1 MDQYTADLLRVSGS
15 ALGADHRRQ
24 VMLVAWILVA
34 ILLAV
39 FARIALRFSRLESS
53 SDFLLMGRGIGF
65 WLFFGAYTGASI
77 GGASLAGFTGTGFST
92 GISTMWILVVSSF
105 TVPLFA
111 WAFGPALNRFGRRFE
126 AFTLADFLVH
136 RYGETLRR
144 PALLLTY
151 IRPTFI
157 TGLQFLAV
165 GTLLRAGFG
174 LGRSSGI
181 LGGAAIVLL
190 ISLIGGQYSAITS
203 QWVQAL
209 LQGLGMMLFLVAAL
223 ALHGGVTEGI
233 RRLHETLP
241 ASFLDPW
248 SMDFSVLSVWILSM
262 GVFYFVDPWLFQ
274 WAYMAR
280 NERTSRNA
288 LVVASVAA
296 PWGAVSFL
304 GGLLLAAA
312 VRGGIL
318 DLGGSIDPDLV
329 YLTFLQDHLATPVA
343 AFLLVSFLMTVL
355 SCASSFLM
363 NGATILQAD
372 LLAPMLGGERAR
384 RHPIL
389 LGRLAVAV
397 TGLLGIAAALWVPV
411 LVPLWIIGQTLTM
424 AGLLF
429 PVLAAWFWPRATA
442 AGAVA
447 SLAAGGVSSF
457 AWALLAWRFAGS
469 ANALWHG
476 LHAAH
481 VGLGVSLVA
490 LVTVSLVTAHGEA
503 ERPRET
509 LWKRLRLGGEA
520 P

>member
-1 MDQYTADLLRVSGS
+1 MGQHAAHLLSVSGA
-15 ALGADHRRQ
+15 ALGPDHRRQ
-24 VMLVAWILVA
+24 VVLLAWVLVAV
-34 ILLAV
+34 LLAV

-111 WAFGPALNRFGRRFE
+111 WAFGPALNRFGRRYD

-136 RYGETLRR
+136 RYGEVMRR
-144 PALLLTY
+144 PALILTY

-174 LGRSSGI
+174 LSRTTGI
-181 LGGAAIVLL
+181 LGGAVIVLL
-190 ISLIGGQYSAITS
+190 IAMIGGQYSAITS
-203 QWVQAL
+203 QWLQAL
-209 LQGLGMMLFLVAAL
+209 LQGLGMILFLLAAL
-223 ALHGGVTEGI
+223 ALHGGLGPGLQ
-233 RRLHETLP
+233 RLHDTLP

-248 SMDFSVLSVWILSM
+248 SMDFSVMSVWILSM
-262 GVFYFVDPWLFQ
+262 GVFYLVDPWLFQ
-274 WAYMAR
+274 WAYMAK
-280 NERTSRNA
+280 NE
-288 LVVASVAA
+288 
-296 PWGAVSFL
+296 
-304 GGLLLAAA
+304 LLAAG
-312 VRGGIL
+312 VRAGIL
-318 DLGGSIDPDLV
+318 DLGQPIDPDLV

-372 LLAPMLGGERAR
+372 LLGPMLGPERTA

-389 LGRLAVAV
+389 LGRTAVAV
-397 TGLLGIAAALWVPV
+397 TGLLGVAAALWVPV

-429 PVLAAWFWPRATA
+429 PVLAAWFWPRATSN
-442 AGAVA
+442 GAVA
-447 SLAAGGVSSF
+447 SLTAGGLSGFV
-457 AWALLAWRFAGS
+457 WALLAWHFEGS

-481 VGLGVSLVA
+481 VGLA
-490 LVTVSLVTAHGEA
+490 VSLVTLVVVSLATGHGSE
-503 ERPRET
+503 ERPDET
-509 LWKRLRLGGEA
+509 LWRRLRLGGEEA
-520 P
+520 

>member
-1 MDQYTADLLRVSGS
+1 MGQHAADVLSVSCA
-15 ALGADHRRQ
+15 ALGPGHRHQ
-24 VMLVAWILVA
+24 VMLLSWVLVG

-77 GGASLAGFTGTGFST
+77 GGASLAGFTGTGFSE
-92 GISTMWILVVSSF
+92 GIATIWILVVSSF

-111 WAFGPALNRFGRRFE
+111 WLFGPALNRFGRRYD
-126 AFTLADFLVH
+126 AYTLADFLVH
-136 RYGETLRR
+136 RFGEGIRR
-144 PALLLTY
+144 PALFLTF

-174 LGRSSGI
+174 LGRTAGI
-181 LGGAAIVLL
+181 LAGALIVLA
-190 ISLIGGQYSAITS
+190 ISMIGGQYSAITS
-203 QWVQAL
+203 QWLQAL
-209 LQGLGMMLFLVAAL
+209 LQGLGMILFLVAAL
-223 ALHGGVTEGI
+223 TLHGGVSEGI
-233 RRLHETLP
+233 RNLHELLP
-241 ASFLDPW
+241 AAFLDPW
-248 SMDFSVLSVWILSM
+248 SMDFSILSVWILSM

-280 NERTSRNA
+280 NEQTSRNA

-304 GGLLLAAA
+304 GGMLLAAG
-312 VRGGIL
+312 VRGGLL
-318 DLGGSIDPDLV
+318 DLGTGIDPDLV

-363 NGATILQAD
+363 NGATILQTD
-372 LLAPMLGGERAR
+372 LLTPVLGREKAA

-389 LGRLAVAV
+389 LGRLSVAV

-429 PVLAAWFWPRATA
+429 PVMAAWFWPRATA
-442 AGAVA
+442 AGAMA
-447 SLAAGGVSSF
+447 SLVSGGVGGF
-457 AWALLAWRFAGS
+457 LWAMAAWSRMGS

-481 VGLGVSLVA
+481 VGLGISLAVLVGVSLMTTHA
-490 LVTVSLVTAHGEA
+490 PD
-503 ERPRET
+503 ERPEAT
-509 LWKRLRLGGEA
+509 LWSRLRLRKEA